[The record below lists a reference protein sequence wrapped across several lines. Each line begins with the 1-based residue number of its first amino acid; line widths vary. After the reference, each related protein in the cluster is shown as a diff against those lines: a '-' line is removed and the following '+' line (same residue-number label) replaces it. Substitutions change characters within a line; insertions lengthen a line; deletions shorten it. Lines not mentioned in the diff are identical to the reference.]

1 MFIYSFRGRFGKVH
15 RVVDRKTGEE
25 YAAKIMKALKAKDRQ
40 AVALEIEIMNQLRH
54 PKLVQLI
61 EAYQHAREVT
71 MVMDL

>member
-1 MFIYSFRGRFGKVH
+1 MR
-15 RVVDRKTGEE
+15 
-25 YAAKIMKALKAKDRQ
+25 ALKAKDRQ

-61 EAYQHAREVT
+61 EAYQHDREVT